1 MRNFR
6 QFIEEEEGNPSENPS
21 ADPSA
26 DTISAPRFNMDSL
39 EEIRDS
45 TKQEFSYY
53 LGRPIHKDR
62 LIWKYRMPDNTVVLY
77 NDPQRSQKNGIE
89 PSMWHDI
96 AKLALSKHP
105 YAIGELEFNDPILH
119 RIVSQ
124 VSGQQSKEYTGG
136 GEQGEPDEVFSM
148 GRWFDIGRTDNTSYR
163 AKKKTPTPSRQR
175 AVTTGRRGWKVR

>member
-26 DTISAPRFNMDSL
+26 DAISAPRFNMDSF
-39 EEIRDS
+39 EYRKDS
-45 TKQEFSYY
+45 TKQEELYY
-53 LGRPIHKDR
+53 MKDYVQNEG
-62 LIWKYRMPDNTVVLY
+62 LIWKYRIPDNTVVLY
-77 NDPQRSQKNGIE
+77 NDPQRSQKNRIE
-89 PSMWHDI
+89 RSDWADI

-163 AKKKTPTPSRQR
+163 AKKKTPTPSGQR
-175 AVTTGRRGWKVR
+175 AVTTGRRGWKIR